1 MAILLK
7 CVLLL
12 SIMAIFC
19 DCMDPGKKGKS
30 KDPIPI
36 PKQEGSDPI
45 PIPKQEGSDPIPI
58 PKQEGSDPIPIPKQ
72 EGKPSSSAANSPT
85 VTKGTPKRGELD
97 TPEFYK
103 KSPKNKVNGINS
115 PRKPNNGSP
124 RKDKKA
130 LQKERQEERKQKE
143 RERENR
149 FLRTKSTAGN
159 TTDATDVETESE
171 VIPTFVAELED
182 STVEYPTDIE
192 CHVATKT
199 DLGRK

>member
-36 PKQEGSDPI
+36 PKQEG
-45 PIPKQEGSDPIPI
+45 
-58 PKQEGSDPIPIPKQ
+58 
-72 EGKPSSSAANSPT
+72 KPSSSAANSPT
-85 VTKGTPKRGELD
+85 VTKGTPKRGKLD

-103 KSPKNKVNGINS
+103 KSPKNKINS

-124 RKDKKA
+124 RKGNNKKA

-182 STVEYPTDIE
+182 STVEYPTDND
-192 CHVATKT
+192 HVATKT

>member
-45 PIPKQEGSDPIPI
+45 PIPKQEG
-58 PKQEGSDPIPIPKQ
+58 
-72 EGKPSSSAANSPT
+72 KPSSSAANSPT

-103 KSPKNKVNGINS
+103 TSPKNKINS

-130 LQKERQEERKQKE
+130 QKKERQEERKQKE

-149 FLRTKSTAGN
+149 FQRTKSTAGN